1 MSGVHTMEGRA
12 SLSHRL
18 GLGIILLFQITII
31 PIIGFSLT
39 YLIKIDRENFGIS
52 IRAELFQWIIIS
64 GLTYGIICLVLALII
79 GVSDHLQLLK
89 EVAGFQLWDSA
100 KEDMILNLLI
110 EQKWLLIQVH
120 MEK

>member
-39 YLIKIDRENFGIS
+39 YLIKIDRENFDFDKSGIISMDNYFRIDLWNYLSSIS
-52 IRAELFQWIIIS
+52 IDNWGFPTIS
-64 GLTYGIICLVLALII
+64 SC
-79 GVSDHLQLLK
+79 
-89 EVAGFQLWDSA
+89 
-100 KEDMILNLLI
+100 
-110 EQKWLLIQVH
+110 
-120 MEK
+120 

>member
-79 GVSDHLQLLK
+79 G
-89 EVAGFQLWDSA
+89 GFRPSPVVERGGWIPTLGLS
-100 KEDMILNLLI
+100 KMVNTY
-110 EQKWLLIQVH
+110 
-120 MEK
+120 